1 VQVRWEGLLIFDRLR
16 VKIRCLRGKHI
27 VARNRVRRDGVYLTG
42 KCIECGNPVR
52 KLKEGK
58 WERYVP

>member
-1 VQVRWEGLLIFDRLR
+1 MIFDRLR